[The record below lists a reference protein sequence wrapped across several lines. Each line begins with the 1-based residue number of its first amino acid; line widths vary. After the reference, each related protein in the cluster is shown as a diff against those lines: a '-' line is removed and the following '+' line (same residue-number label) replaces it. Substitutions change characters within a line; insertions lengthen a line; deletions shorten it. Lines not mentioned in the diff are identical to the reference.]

1 MRARRD
7 SCAASAFP
15 ELERVGPQSCLPST
29 RADDPSRVLGSVL
42 LPARTPRDSSEGVS
56 VKEDWKQSCTKKCS
70 NADAVLFPACRRL
83 ISLPSLAAHHRM
95 DMTDFPVRHLAQKA
109 VELVFVTNISPTT
122 IHEMLKK
129 TGVIRGDIPPSD
141 RGHIL

>member
-42 LPARTPRDSSEGVS
+42 LSARNPRDSSEGVS
-56 VKEDWKQSCTKKCS
+56 VLEYVVYSQDWGVDGEEDDT
-70 NADAVLFPACRRL
+70 
-83 ISLPSLAAHHRM
+83 
-95 DMTDFPVRHLAQKA
+95 
-109 VELVFVTNISPTT
+109 
-122 IHEMLKK
+122 
-129 TGVIRGDIPPSD
+129 
-141 RGHIL
+141 